1 MGGSGSG
8 RLWDYIYT
16 VEDCTTIDINWLKR
30 QNNFFKLNHYYTGT
44 IRWTRNG
51 VETGSIGYEIR
62 FEIESEYIR
71 LYYTYKKKEDIDYRI
86 PLCRTYPHFGGIRW
100 WFSCPAQGCGK
111 RVVKLYS
118 PPGYRYFL
126 CRTCQNLTY
135 TSCRESHQFDGL
147 FARLSAESGLPLSL
161 IKRDLKN

>member
-8 RLWDYIYT
+8 RPWDYIYT

-30 QNNFFKLNHYYTGT
+30 EQPFKLNHYATGT

-51 VETGSIGYEIR
+51 VETGSIGYEVR
-62 FEIESEYIR
+62 LGQESEYIR
-71 LYYTYKKKEDIDYRI
+71 IHYTYKKTEDIDYRI

-100 WFSCPAQGCGK
+100 WFRCPAQGCGK
-111 RVVKLYS
+111 RVAKLYS

-126 CRTCQNLTY
+126 CRICQNLTY

-147 FARLSAESGLPLSL
+147 FARISAESGLPLSL
-161 IKRDLKN
+161 IKREYKR